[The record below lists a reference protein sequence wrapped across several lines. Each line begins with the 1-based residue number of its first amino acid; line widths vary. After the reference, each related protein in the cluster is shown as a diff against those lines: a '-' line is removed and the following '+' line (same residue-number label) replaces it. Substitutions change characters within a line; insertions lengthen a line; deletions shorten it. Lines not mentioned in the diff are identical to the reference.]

1 MHCRGIALASKIK
14 RLESRKRTR
23 AIRNTIA
30 GVGSREWRRL
40 CGNCDTGYMWA
51 IRRSIDA
58 GSVRQECFW
67 REQGLGHTST
77 YIRARKLTRAKMCS
91 HQRFYQFLGLRRK
104 QVQPFYNFIHFH
116 HSSFSYIILHLAR
129 APPSAIAWIHRT
141 SSAAQSTPALHFLEL
156 SNFKALSTSCPQ
168 ARLLA

>member
-1 MHCRGIALASKIK
+1 MHCGGIALASKIK
-14 RLESRKRTR
+14 RLESRKTR

-67 REQGLGHTST
+67 HEQGSGHTST
-77 YIRARKLTRAKMCS
+77 YIRARKSTRAKMFRL
-91 HQRFYQFLGLRRK
+91 QRFYHYLGLRPRW
-104 QVQPFYNFIHFH
+104 VQPFHNFIHFH
-116 HSSFSYIILHLAR
+116 HFIIFIHHTSFSSLQLICATSYHL
-129 APPSAIAWIHRT
+129 
-141 SSAAQSTPALHFLEL
+141 
-156 SNFKALSTSCPQ
+156 
-168 ARLLA
+168 LLFQK